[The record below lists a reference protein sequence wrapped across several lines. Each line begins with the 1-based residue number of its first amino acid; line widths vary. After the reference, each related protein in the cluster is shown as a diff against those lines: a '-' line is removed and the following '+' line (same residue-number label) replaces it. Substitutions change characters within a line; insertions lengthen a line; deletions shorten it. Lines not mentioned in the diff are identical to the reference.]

1 MAAPAGQL
9 FPSVGNREDILDVLT
24 YVDNKNTPISSSI
37 ARVGAD
43 ITNPSV
49 YSYLAD
55 SYSAPSTDGVVDSA
69 DVTEFSDAA
78 ANRVMLSA
86 RAQKIRRTARVS
98 DWQANLADVAAIGR
112 RKEFSKAIAKTI
124 LEVKR
129 DVEATIS
136 SDNESVEGSGS
147 VAYKTRGL
155 GKWIATAGSQT
166 DLPVP
171 TSQATPSAS
180 INTTATASL
189 TESALQNVLQSIYE
203 QTGSQDRLVLVAG
216 PSLKKAVTNMTR
228 FTVNSTSNVFNL
240 RQTAQASSSDRLVS
254 NISFYEGDFST
265 VEIVTSLFLAANA
278 STDAEKYAR
287 GYIMS
292 PESVMLRY
300 GRKPRFQELQDSG
313 GGPRGLV
320 DCIVSLAVM
329 SPKNMGKFSATS

>member
-1 MAAPAGQL
+1 
-9 FPSVGNREDILDVLT
+9 
-24 YVDNKNTPISSSI
+24 
-37 ARVGAD
+37 
-43 ITNPSV
+43 
-49 YSYLAD
+49 LAD
-55 SYSAPSTDGVVDSA
+55 SYNAPSTDGVVDSS
-69 DVTEFSDAA
+69 DVTDFSDAA
-78 ANRVMLSA
+78 ANRVLLSA

-98 DWQANLADVAAIGR
+98 DFQANLADVAAIGR

-136 SDNESVEGSGS
+136 SDNDSVEGSGS

-155 GKWIATAGSQT
+155 GEWIKATAQT

-171 TSQATPSAS
+171 ASQRTPSAS

-216 PSLKKAVTNMTR
+216 PSLKKAITNFTR

-240 RQTAQASSSDRLVS
+240 RQTAQAASSDRLVS

-265 VEIVTSLFLAANA
+265 LEIVSSLFLAANA

-320 DCIVSLAVM
+320 DCIISLAVM

>member
-1 MAAPAGQL
+1 MSAPAGQL
-9 FPSVGNREDILDVLT
+9 FPSVGNREDLLDVLT
-24 YVDNKNTPISSSI
+24 YVDNKNTPISSTV

-43 ITNPSV
+43 ISNPSV

-55 SYSAPSTDGVVDSA
+55 SYSAPSLDGVVDSA
-69 DVTEFSDAA
+69 DVTDFADAA
-78 ANRVMLSA
+78 ANRVLLSA

-98 DWQANLADVAAIGR
+98 DFQANIADVAAIGR
-112 RKEFSKAIAKTI
+112 RKEFSKAIARTI

-129 DVEATIS
+129 DVEAVIS
-136 SDNESVEGSGS
+136 SDNDSVEGSGS

-155 GKWIATAGSQT
+155 GMWIGGSPT
-166 DLPVP
+166 DLPIPV
-171 TSQATPSAS
+171 SQRTPSAS
-180 INTTATASL
+180 LNTTATSSL

-240 RQTAQASSSDRLVS
+240 RQTAQAANSDRLVS

-265 VEIVTSLFLAANA
+265 VEIVTSLFLAANV

-292 PESVMLRY
+292 PEHIMLRY

-320 DCIVSLAVM
+320 DCIVSLACM
-329 SPKNMGKFSATS
+329 SPKAMGKFHATA